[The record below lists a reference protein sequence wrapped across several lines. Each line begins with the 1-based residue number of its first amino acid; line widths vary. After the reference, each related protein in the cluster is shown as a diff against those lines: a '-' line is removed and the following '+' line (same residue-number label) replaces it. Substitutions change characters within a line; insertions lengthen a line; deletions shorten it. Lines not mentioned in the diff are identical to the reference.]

1 MEILYYIL
9 VFILGFVFGGFI
21 IWTYNQV
28 TDKVQMAKTGYGLGK
43 RLLIYLINRFRNK
56 NETKI

>member
-21 IWTYNQV
+21 VWTYNQV

>member
-9 VFILGFVFGGFI
+9 VFVLGFIFGGFI
-21 IWTYNQV
+21 VWTYNQV
-28 TDKVQMAKTGYGLGK
+28 TDKVQMAKTGYVLGK

-56 NETKI
+56 NENKI